1 MLFRASN
8 GRTSVKR
15 QFFDHPSFPIHWKR
29 FEIGEI
35 PLKKETDHSNTP
47 KRRKLN
53 IDLVGYQAEVFVVE
67 DNKVNQRVIAAILK
81 KLNCKVSM
89 ANNGQEAVDKLK
101 TGYVPDIILMDC
113 QMPVLDGYEAT
124 KIIREEEHFS
134 QSEPHTIVAITAN
147 AMIGDREKTLAAGM
161 DDHLAKPITIASLG
175 KKLKQYH
182 IITMDE
188 E

>member
-1 MLFRASN
+1 
-8 GRTSVKR
+8 
-15 QFFDHPSFPIHWKR
+15 
-29 FEIGEI
+29 
-35 PLKKETDHSNTP
+35 
-47 KRRKLN
+47 
-53 IDLVGYQAEVFVVE
+53 
-67 DNKVNQRVIAAILK
+67 
-81 KLNCKVSM
+81 
-89 ANNGQEAVDKLK
+89 
-101 TGYVPDIILMDC
+101 MDC

-147 AMIGDREKTLAAGM
+147 AMIGDREKCLAAGM